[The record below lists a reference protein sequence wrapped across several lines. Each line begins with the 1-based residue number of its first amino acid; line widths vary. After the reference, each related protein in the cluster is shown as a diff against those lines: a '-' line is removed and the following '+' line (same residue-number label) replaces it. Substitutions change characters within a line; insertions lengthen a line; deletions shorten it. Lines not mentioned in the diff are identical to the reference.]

1 MFFNELSK
9 RKQVRWYDENRI
21 PDLSLIQDALQQT
34 HEAVAAKQ
42 NLMPYKIYVVANN
55 KQLNEGMYDL
65 SKGGTG
71 TVTANTNLLTAP
83 YQFIYTARLVT
94 DASEKVQSDMAMGH
108 IQPPCD
114 PEMYK
119 NPINSQGVC
128 IEIGMHCTILSKI
141 LIEQGIDVSY
151 TRCFDMWQHN
161 KELWNKKGLSFVED
175 DVYLLMS
182 AGYADPDPNIYY
194 EARETKPPFDNIV
207 KYC

>member
-1 MFFNELSK
+1 MFFDEYSK
-9 RKQVRWYDENRI
+9 RKQVRWYDANRI
-21 PDLSLIQDALQQT
+21 PDLSLIQDALKQT
-34 HEAVAAKQ
+34 YEAAASKQ
-42 NLMPYKIYVVANN
+42 NLIPYKVYVIANN
-55 KQLNEGMYDL
+55 AELNQGLYDL

-94 DASEKVQSDMAMGH
+94 DASEKVQSDMNDYGH

-119 NPINSQGVC
+119 NPMATQGVC
-128 IEIGMHCTILSKI
+128 IEVGIHATILSKI

-151 TRCFDMWQHN
+151 TRCFDCWEFN
-161 KELWNKKGLSFVED
+161 KDKWSDRGLGFVED

-182 AGYADPDPNIYY
+182 AGYADLDKYY
-194 EARETKPPFDNIV
+194 EAPETKPLFENVI
-207 KYC
+207 KYY

>member
-1 MFFNELSK
+1 MFFAEYSR
-9 RKQVRWYDENRI
+9 RKQVRWYDTNRI
-21 PDLSLIQDALQQT
+21 PDLSLIQNALEQT
-34 HEAVAAKQ
+34 YEAAASKQ
-42 NLMPYKIYVVANN
+42 NLIPYKVYVIANN
-55 KQLNEGMYDL
+55 TELNQGLYDL

-94 DASEKVQSDMAMGH
+94 DACEKVQSDMNDYGH

-119 NPINSQGVC
+119 NPTATQGVC
-128 IEIGMHCTILSKI
+128 IEVGIHATILSKI

-151 TRCFDMWQHN
+151 TRCFDSDKDKWSDR
-161 KELWNKKGLSFVED
+161 GLGFVED

-182 AGYADPDPNIYY
+182 AGYADPDKYC
-194 EARETKPPFDNIV
+194 EAPETKPPFENVI
-207 KYC
+207 KYY

>member
-1 MFFNELSK
+1 MFFDEYSK

-34 HEAVAAKQ
+34 YEAVASKQ
-42 NLMPYKIYVVANN
+42 NLLPYKIYVVANN
-55 KQLNEGMYDL
+55 KQVNEGLYDL

-71 TVTANTNLLTAP
+71 TVVANTNLLTAP

-94 DASEKVQSDMAMGH
+94 DASEKILNDVNDANH
-108 IQPPCD
+108 IQPPMD

-119 NPINSQGVC
+119 DLITSQGVC
-128 IEIGMHCTILSKI
+128 IEIGMHSTILSKI

-151 TRCFDMWQHN
+151 TRCFEIWEYN
-161 KELWNKKGLSFVED
+161 KELWNEKGLSFVED
-175 DVYLLMS
+175 NVYLLMS
-182 AGYADPDPNIYY
+182 AGYADPDSYY
-194 EARETKPPFDNIV
+194 EAQETKPPYNNIV